1 MSACPLPARLVGCLI
16 ALLLLGSFG
25 AASPAQGQ
33 LSIRF
38 DLQDNAK
45 VSDTVTLTARVR
57 SEDDTGIEKVE
68 FYLGDQ
74 LVATDTSTPYT
85 YEWDTL
91 QVAEGSYT
99 FTVRAYDAKN
109 NAASAKLTLVV
120 DNELSRGADFH
131 ADAALAALKEGK
143 TADAV
148 RFARRALKIA
158 PSNLRAARALAGIYR
173 QQRELGRAIEV
184 LERAEIPP
192 DDVETRA
199 DLVALY
205 INAGENA
212 GSTEAFL
219 DQASKAVEVYA
230 KLQEARKLRQPS
242 GGDAVSAAIAR
253 GDAYF
258 AARNWDAA
266 IREYQRAGSAET
278 APMEALNRLLL
289 AYINAGRRRD
299 AETLL
304 RVLTNF
310 KRADDVTTVIRG
322 LMLYNTQEFAKAQQT
337 LKPMV
342 EKRMLS
348 ALIVSGYLHLVLK
361 QSRQAQMMAEQAQQ
375 IAPDLP
381 EVHLLRAYVL
391 TDSIDSR
398 RALLRAQELDP
409 LLPEAYAM
417 RAYQILLTSG
427 SRRFAS
433 ADALFEF
440 ALKRDPQNVYAMLG
454 YAASLM
460 AQRRPNEAEPLV
472 NRVVEMQKE
481 APDALVAQA
490 LNFSLLDKP
499 GFMITN
505 NLNAAM
511 KADDERW
518 NDVFVPKPLD
528 LVQRIY
534 RYRYAPSL
542 TPASL
547 YPAQRQASAGR

>member
-1 MSACPLPARLVGCLI
+1 MSARLLPARLAGCLVT
-16 ALLLLGSFG
+16 LLLLGSFG
-25 AASPAQGQ
+25 AASSAQGQ

-85 YEWDTL
+85 FEWDTL
-91 QVAEGSYT
+91 QVEEGSYT
-99 FTVRAYDAKN
+99 FTVRVYDAKN
-109 NAASAKLTLVV
+109 NTASVKLTLVV
-120 DNELSRGADFH
+120 DNELSRGADYH

-143 TADAV
+143 TADAT

-184 LERAEIPP
+184 LEKAEIPP

-205 INAGENA
+205 MNAGENA
-212 GSTEAFL
+212 GSTETFL
-219 DQASKAVEVYA
+219 EYAGKAVEVFT
-230 KLQEARKLRQPS
+230 KLQEARTLRQPS
-242 GGDAVSAAIAR
+242 GGDLIAAAIAR
-253 GDAYF
+253 GDAHF

-266 IREYQRAGSAET
+266 IKEYQKAGSADA
-278 APMEALNRLLL
+278 APMEAMNRLLL
-289 AYINAGRRRD
+289 AYLNAGRQRD

-304 RVLTNF
+304 RILTNF
-310 KRADDVTTVIRG
+310 KRADDVTSVIRG
-322 LMLYNTQEFAKAQQT
+322 LMLFNRQDFAKAQQT
-337 LKPMV
+337 LKPVV
-342 EKRMLS
+342 EKRLLS
-348 ALIVSGYLHLVLK
+348 ALIVSGYLHLVLR
-361 QSRQAQMMAEQAQQ
+361 QNRQAQMMAEQALQM
-375 IAPDLP
+375 APDLP
-381 EVHLLRAYVL
+381 EVHMLRAYVL
-391 TDSIDSR
+391 PDSIDSR
-398 RALLRAQELDP
+398 RALLRAQELNP

-427 SRRFAS
+427 SRRFVS

-440 ALKRDPQNVYAMLG
+440 ALKRDPHNAYALLG

-472 NRVVEMQKE
+472 NKVVEMHKE

-505 NLNAAM
+505 NLNTAM

-518 NDVFVPKPLD
+518 NDAFVPKPLD
-528 LVQRIY
+528 LIQRIY

-547 YPAQRQASAGR
+547 YPMQRQTSAGR

>member
-1 MSACPLPARLVGCLI
+1 MSACLLPARRAGCLI
-16 ALLLLGSFG
+16 ALLLLGSFS
-25 AASPAQGQ
+25 AASPVQGQ

-45 VSDTVTLTARVR
+45 VSDTVSLVARVR

-85 YEWDTL
+85 FEWDTL
-91 QVAEGSYT
+91 QVEEGSYT
-99 FTVRAYDAKN
+99 LSVRAYDAKN
-109 NAASAKLTLVV
+109 NTANVKLTLVV
-120 DNELSRGADFH
+120 DNELSKGADFH

-143 TADAV
+143 TADAT

-173 QQRELGRAIEV
+173 QQRDLGKAIEV
-184 LERAEIPP
+184 LEKAEIPP

-205 INAGENA
+205 MNAGENS

-219 DQASKAVEVYA
+219 ERAGKAVEIFA
-230 KLQEARKLRQPS
+230 KLQEARKRNLPS
-242 GGDAVSAAIAR
+242 GSDVISAAIAR

-258 AARNWDAA
+258 SARNWDAA
-266 IREYQRAGSAET
+266 IKEYQRVGAADTG
-278 APMEALNRLLL
+278 PMEALNRLLL
-289 AYINAGRRRD
+289 AYINGGRLRD

-322 LMLYNTQEFAKAQQT
+322 LMLFNNQEFAKAQQT
-337 LKPMV
+337 LKPVV

-348 ALIVSGYLHLVLK
+348 ALIVSGYLNLVLK
-361 QSRQAQMMAEQAQQ
+361 QNRQAQMMAEQAKE

-381 EVHLLRAYVL
+381 EVHLLRAYAIP
-391 TDSIDSR
+391 DGIEAR

-409 LLPEAYAM
+409 QLPEAYAM
-417 RAYQILLTSG
+417 RGYQILLTSG
-427 SRRFAS
+427 SRRFTS

-440 ALKRDPQNVYAMLG
+440 ALKRDPQNAYAMLG

-460 AQRRPNEAEPLV
+460 AQRRPNEAEPLI
-472 NRVVEMQKE
+472 NRVVEMHKD

-505 NLNAAM
+505 NLNTAM
-511 KADDERW
+511 KVDNERW
-518 NDVFVPKPLD
+518 NDVFVPKPPD
-528 LVQRIY
+528 LIQRIY
-534 RYRYAPSL
+534 RYRYVPSL

-547 YPAQRQASAGR
+547 YPSQRQANAGG